1 MQRPTGDELARLSKH
16 LKTRYHLDSLYPA
29 FSQSQI
35 PDLEVHSPNTVTFIG
50 TAEVI
55 TDKKMSIVLTLSY
68 EAAIALIQ
76 RINFLDNT
84 AM

>member
-1 MQRPTGDELARLSKH
+1 MQRPTDDELARLSKH

-29 FSQSQI
+29 CSQSEI
-35 PDLEVHSPNTVTFIG
+35 SDLEVHSPDTVTFIG
-50 TAEVI
+50 TTEVSI
-55 TDKKMSIVLTLSY
+55 DKKMSIVLTLSY

-76 RINFLDNT
+76 RINFLDNI